1 MEIMQH
7 NFRRTFI
14 AGLFICL
21 PLFVTLWTIQFIWVR
36 IENTVTPVVLQS
48 MRLAG
53 LGDWLKVA
61 WVDYLAPLL
70 SVGLGIMAIWAVG
83 LIGGNVIGRQ
93 FLRLFEKLVQH
104 VPVVRSIYGAT
115 RQFVSTFSQ
124 AQGRSFSRV
133 VLVEFP
139 RKDMWTL
146 GFVTNDAPARI
157 QAATTAVSATTPR
170 KMTSIFLPTTPNPTG
185 GWLLFVPDNTLIDMP
200 MSVDDAFKLIIS
212 TGVLSGDAAN

>member
-1 MEIMQH
+1 MMQH
-7 NFRRTFI
+7 NFRRTFV

-21 PLFVTLWTIQFIWVR
+21 PLFVTLWTIQFILLR
-36 IENTVTPVVLQS
+36 IENTLTPLVLQS

-70 SVGLGIMAIWAVG
+70 SVGLGILAIWAVG

-93 FLRLFEKLVQH
+93 CLRLFEKLVQH

-146 GFVTNDAPARI
+146 GFVTNQAPAVVRGAT
-157 QAATTAVSATTPR
+157 QA

-185 GWLLFVPDNTLIDMP
+185 GWLLFVADDSLVDVA

-212 TGVLSGDAAN
+212 GGVLSSDAAN

>member
-1 MEIMQH
+1 MQH
-7 NFRRTFI
+7 NFRRTFV

-21 PLFVTLWTIQFIWVR
+21 PLFVTLWTIQFIWVH
-36 IENTVTPVVLQS
+36 IENTVTPLVLQS

-61 WVDYLAPLL
+61 WVNYLAPLL

-93 FLRLFEKLVQH
+93 VLRLLEKLVLH
-104 VPVVRSIYGAT
+104 VPIVRSIYGAT

-124 AQGRSFSRV
+124 GQGRSFSRV
-133 VLVEFP
+133 VLVEYP
-139 RKDMWTL
+139 RPGVWTL
-146 GFVTNDAPARI
+146 GFVTNDAPKFV
-157 QAATTAVSATTPR
+157 QANSQE
-170 KMTSIFLPTTPNPTG
+170 KMTSIFIPTTPNPTG
-185 GWLLFVPDNTLIDMP
+185 GWLLFVPDAQLKDVA

-212 TGVLSGDAAN
+212 CGVLDADAAN